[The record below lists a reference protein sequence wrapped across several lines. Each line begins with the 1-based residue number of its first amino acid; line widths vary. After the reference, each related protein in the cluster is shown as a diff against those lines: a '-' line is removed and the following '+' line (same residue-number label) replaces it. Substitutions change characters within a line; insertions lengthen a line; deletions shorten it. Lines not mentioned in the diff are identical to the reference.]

1 MSVPEDNAKTLR
13 LENNLGKSRVYEID
27 FRIIKTARNVT
38 AKIKQNKWQRD
49 KVFWQTNY
57 KSRYRRQH

>member
-38 AKIKQNKWQRD
+38 AKIK
-49 KVFWQTNY
+49 
-57 KSRYRRQH
+57 